1 MKKLFMVCL
10 LICAAATT
18 APAQATY
25 DIKEMTPAVKSAL
38 DGRKARFAELK
49 ALKTQRVVG
58 ENNHGYIQ
66 ALAGCGKSADSLIA
80 AENKD
85 RKLVYEAIVDQNKLE
100 PGSLATVEAVFARV
114 QRDKAEPGD
123 KVQDASGR
131 WN

>member
-1 MKKLFMVCL
+1 MKKLFTVCV
-10 LICAAATT
+10 LICAAAAT

-38 DGRKARFAELK
+38 DGRKVRFADLK
-49 ALKTQRVVG
+49 ALKTQGVVG
-58 ENNHGYIQ
+58 ENNRGYVQ
-66 ALAGCGKSADSLIA
+66 ALGGGAEVKALVA

-85 RKLVYEAIVDQNKLE
+85 RKQVYEAIVVQNKL
-100 PGSLATVEAVFARV
+100 GSGALATVEAVFARV

>member
-1 MKKLFMVCL
+1 MKKLFMVCV
-10 LICAAATT
+10 LICAAAAT

-49 ALKTQRVVG
+49 TLKTQGVVG
-58 ENNHGYIQ
+58 ENNRGYVQ
-66 ALAGCGKSADSLIA
+66 ALVGDKSAKALVA

-85 RKLVYEAIVDQNKLE
+85 RKQVYEAIVEQNKL
-100 PGSLATVEAVFARV
+100 GSGALATVEAVFARV
-114 QRDKAEPGD
+114 QRDKAEPGE
-123 KVQDASGR
+123 KVQDASGG

>member
-1 MKKLFMVCL
+1 MKKLFMVL
-10 LICAAATT
+10 VLICAAAAT

-38 DGRKARFAELK
+38 DGRKARFADLK
-49 ALKTQRVVG
+49 ALKTQGVVG
-58 ENNHGYIQ
+58 ENNRGYVET
-66 ALAGCGKSADSLIA
+66 LGGDKSSKAVVA

-85 RKLVYEAIVDQNKLE
+85 RKLVYKAIVEQNKLG
-100 PGSLATVEAVFARV
+100 PGALATVEAVFARV
-114 QRDKAEPGD
+114 QRDKAEPGE

>member
-1 MKKLFMVCL
+1 MKKLFMVCV
-10 LICAAATT
+10 LICAAAAR

-38 DGRKARFAELK
+38 DGRKSRFAELK
-49 ALKTQRVVG
+49 MMKTQGVVG
-58 ENNHGYIQ
+58 ENNHGYVQ
-66 ALAGCGKSADSLIA
+66 ALGGGKEVIALVA

-85 RKLVYEAIVDQNKLE
+85 RKQVYEAIVTQNKL
-100 PGSLATVEAVFARV
+100 GAGALATVEAVFARV
-114 QRDKAEPGD
+114 QRDKADPGD

>member
-1 MKKLFMVCL
+1 MKKLFTVCL
-10 LICAAATT
+10 LICAAAAT

-38 DGRKARFAELK
+38 DGRKARFADLK
-49 ALKTQRVVG
+49 ALKTQGVVG
-58 ENNHGYIQ
+58 ENNRGYVET
-66 ALAGCGKSADSLIA
+66 LGGGKSAEALVA

-85 RKLVYEAIVDQNKLE
+85 RKLVYNAIVEQNKLG
-100 PGSLATVEAVFARV
+100 PGALATVEAVFARV
-114 QRDKAEPGD
+114 QRDKAEPGE

>member
-1 MKKLFMVCL
+1 MKKLFTVCV
-10 LICAAATT
+10 LICAAAAT

-38 DGRKARFAELK
+38 DGRKVRFADLK
-49 ALKTQRVVG
+49 ALKTQGVGG
-58 ENNHGYIQ
+58 ENNRGYVQ
-66 ALAGCGKSADSLIA
+66 ALGGGAEVKALVA

-85 RKLVYEAIVDQNKLE
+85 RKQVYEAIVVQNKL
-100 PGSLATVEAVFARV
+100 GSGALATVEAVFARV

>member
-1 MKKLFMVCL
+1 MKKLFMVCV
-10 LICAAATT
+10 LICAAAAS

-38 DGRKARFAELK
+38 DGRKSRFAELK
-49 ALKTQRVVG
+49 TMKTQGLVG
-58 ENNHGYIQ
+58 ENNRGYVQ
-66 ALAGCGKSADSLIA
+66 ALGGGKEVIALVA

-85 RKLVYEAIVDQNKLE
+85 RKQVYEAIVTQNKL
-100 PGSLATVEAVFARV
+100 GAGALATVEAVFARV
-114 QRDKAEPGD
+114 QRDKADPGD